1 MKAFIE
7 SNAQSSENCLQWS
20 QVNIWK
26 SFSGCR
32 NPSTHYRNILILAI
46 EQYKAQNNLSSKIM
60 FKLFYRR
67 NVSNNI
73 RSQTD
78 FSFRSNNSTNYGFKS
93 LRCVVP
99 KISNISLQDIRSA
112 NSLFQFVNIVKSWI
126 PDSRP

>member
-1 MKAFIE
+1 
-7 SNAQSSENCLQWS
+7 
-20 QVNIWK
+20 
-26 SFSGCR
+26 
-32 NPSTHYRNILILAI
+32 
-46 EQYKAQNNLSSKIM
+46 M

-78 FSFRSNNSTNYGFKS
+78 FSFRSNNSTNYGFKF

-126 PDSRP
+126 ADSRP